1 MVSPALRSLGVAA
14 GLIADRAFGE
24 PPLRPHPVAAFGS
37 AMLRIEEGI
46 YRDRRS
52 AGVAHAA
59 IGIALGAV
67 VGKAMRSTATATY
80 LAVAG
85 RALGEAATSVHGA
98 LLAGDLTLARVRL
111 KALVGRNTEH
121 LGESEVVRAVVESVA
136 ENTVDAVVA
145 PALWA
150 GVAGAPG
157 VLGHR
162 AINTLDA
169 MVGYRSPRYLRFGWA
184 SARLDDA
191 AAWVPARVAALL
203 VMMVRPRSAVSVAR
217 TVRRDAPAHPSPNGG
232 VVEAAFAAALGVRLG
247 GESTYDGSVEHRPLL
262 GSGETPTPADIDRA
276 VRLSRDVGM
285 ALAGLFVIAPLFTVA
300 PGAHRVVCRLRVR
313 GGRSG

>member
-1 MVSPALRSLGVAA
+1 MVNLAVRSLGVAA
-14 GLIADRAFGE
+14 GLVADRAWGE
-24 PPLRPHPVAAFGS
+24 PPLRPHPVAVFGS
-37 AMLRIEEGI
+37 AMALVEDGI

-52 AGVAHAA
+52 AGVAHAV
-59 IGIALGAV
+59 IGIGLGAL
-67 VGKAMRSTATATY
+67 VGRAMRSTATATY

-85 RALGEAATSVHGA
+85 RALGDAAESVHEA
-98 LLAGDLTLARVRL
+98 LVVDDLDEARVRL
-111 KALVGRNTEH
+111 QALVGRNTDE
-121 LGESEVVRAVVESVA
+121 LSESEVVRAVVESVA

-162 AINTLDA
+162 AVNTLDA
-169 MVGYRSPRYLRFGWA
+169 MVGYRTPRYLRFGWA

-203 VMMVRPRSAVSVAR
+203 VMVVRPRAAGEVLR
-217 TVRRDAPAHPSPNGG
+217 TVRRDARAHPSPNGG

-247 GESTYDGSVEHRPLL
+247 GESTYGACLEQRPWL
-262 GSGETPTPADIDRA
+262 GAGATPTVGDIDRA
-276 VRLSRDVGM
+276 IRLSRDVGL
-285 ALAGLFVIAPLFTVA
+285 ALAGSFAAAPAAVWLVRHLA
-300 PGAHRVVCRLRVR
+300 AR
-313 GGRSG
+313 GGRHS